1 MRPPLP
7 AELLTVLA
15 RPNPAVIATVR
26 PDGRP
31 VSSAVW
37 YLWEEGDVLV
47 SMSARSPRVENLR
60 AEPRASLTV
69 LDGPDWY
76 RQVTLHGTTVT
87 LEEDPG
93 LEVID
98 RLSLHYEGHP
108 YGDRDPSHRHVA
120 ARIRVTGWDQFGFAL
135 R

>member
-7 AELLTVLA
+7 AALATVLTK
-15 RPNPAVIATVR
+15 PNPSVMATVR

-37 YLWEEGDVLV
+37 YLWDDGDVLT
-47 SMSARSPRVENLR
+47 SMGARSPRLRNLR

-69 LDGPDWY
+69 FDGLDWS
-76 RQVTLHGTTVT
+76 RQITVHGAVVS
-87 LEEDPG
+87 LEEDDE
-93 LEVID
+93 LAIVD
-98 RLSLHYEGHP
+98 RLSQHYEGRP
-108 YGDRDPSHRHVA
+108 YEARNPDRVPVT
-120 ARIRVTGWDQFGFAL
+120 ARIRVEDWDQFGFDL

>member
-7 AELLTVLA
+7 AELVTVLA
-15 RPNPAVIATVR
+15 RPNPSVIATVR

-37 YLWEEGDVLV
+37 YLWDDGDVLV
-47 SMSARSPRVENLR
+47 SMSARSPRVRNLR

-69 LDGPDWY
+69 FDGPDWY
-76 RQVTLHGTTVT
+76 RAITLHGRAVS
-87 LEEDPG
+87 LEEDG
-93 LEVID
+93 ELAVLD
-98 RLSLHYEGHP
+98 RISQHYEGHP

-120 ARIRVTGWDQFGFAL
+120 ARIHVTGWDQFGFDL
-135 R
+135 G